1 MGVDACIYLKTR
13 NGDEP
18 TLCDSLPQGCSMVDA
33 KEWAPDGELRL
44 TEDVVRTDVR
54 TSRRNGGVEETQ
66 GSPRPRINATE
77 GAKGEGR
84 DIVEP
89 APIKLGSLPEAPKS
103 S

>member
-1 MGVDACIYLKTR
+1 MPAAVRAWTNAVQERGARAVTR
-13 NGDEP
+13 HRHE
-18 TLCDSLPQGCSMVDA
+18 
-33 KEWAPDGELRL
+33 EWAPDGELRL

-66 GSPRPRINATE
+66 GSPRPRINAAE
-77 GAKGEGR
+77 GAEGEGR